1 MLCMCQRLSSFY
13 MPFGLMIK
21 PLFIVFGSFTKLWVL
36 YVCMSVCMSFLSSY
50 CKEGTMMFLHKN
62 QRSQVRRFILLS
74 KYFIIRKGV
83 VALFLLHTFHKRKRV
98 IFNEI
103 HIYFSFCYPMI
114 PTHATALFIIADKNG
129 YWL

>member
-13 MPFGLMIK
+13 MPFWFDDK
-21 PLFIVFGSFTKLWVL
+21 TIVHCVRQFDKIVML
-36 YVCMSVCMSFLSSY
+36 YVCMSVCLSFLSSY

-83 VALFLLHTFHKRKRV
+83 VALFFFTPFTNGNALSLMKYIYIFHSVTPRYQR
-98 IFNEI
+98 IRLP
-103 HIYFSFCYPMI
+103 YS
-114 PTHATALFIIADKNG
+114 L
-129 YWL
+129 

>member
-1 MLCMCQRLSSFY
+1 MLGMRQRLSSFY
-13 MPFGLMIK
+13 M
-21 PLFIVFGSFTKLWVL
+21 LFWFDDKTIVHCVRQFYEIVML

-50 CKEGTMMFLHKN
+50 CKEGTMLFLHKK

-74 KYFIIRKGV
+74 KYFIRRKEV
-83 VALFLLHTFHKRKRV
+83 EALFFFHTFHKRKRV

-129 YWL
+129 Y